1 MWNGKE
7 RGELKI
13 IPKFWLEVGE
23 WYYLMMWERH
33 VGKTSG
39 WVGLGGKSGFLFG
52 HVRF

>member
-7 RGELKI
+7 RGEVKI
-13 IPKFWLEVGE
+13 IPKFWLAV
-23 WYYLMMWERH
+23 WWMVLFID

-39 WVGLGGKSGFLFG
+39 WVGLERKSGFLFG